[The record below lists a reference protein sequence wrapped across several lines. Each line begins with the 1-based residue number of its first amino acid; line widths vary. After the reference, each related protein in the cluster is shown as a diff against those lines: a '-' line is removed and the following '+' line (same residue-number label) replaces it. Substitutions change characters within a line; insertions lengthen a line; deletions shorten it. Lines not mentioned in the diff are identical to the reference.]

1 MCGLVGFV
9 NRGMPSKTISDFI
22 KQSLITNSLRG
33 TDGSGFCVVD
43 EDLTMQYYK
52 RPLPGWDLVQLLPT
66 ASILASVKSP
76 LFGLIHNRAGTNGGN
91 KIETSH
97 PVNYKHITL
106 IHNGV
111 VSQLHSLGASW
122 DTHDSTAIAMALAD
136 KPEKE
141 ALELLVGAYALMW
154 YNANDNTLNVARNE
168 QRPLYIGAIKK
179 SKSLLFASEDGM
191 LAWLAERNN
200 IVLRDITEMLPGTH
214 LKISKDPNI
223 KNHVSKF
230 KINIPA
236 PHTYGGAAIWPN
248 QGSGNVYGHYTVV
261 AKDEEF
267 IGKYDG
273 VLKYSDSR
281 NFLKFKHVG
290 DHMYGWIVN
299 LNDHPNQDKTMK
311 VGDLYKLKA
320 IEPRLGA
327 SVCTNLDAVLVS
339 TEVFKVPVL
348 TSVVSPLESMYKAGD
363 EVFFETC
370 TVTQRTKNSS
380 MSFFGYTDDE
390 NFAEVRGFNI
400 LNPQLE
406 KDTHYRAKIRMFAKP
421 NGKAGEYILIEANSI
436 VEIVKSCVPGGADE
450 QCCGWCS
457 AALTSRE
464 VVNNTIPDV
473 SNSGS
478 LCDACHKDYT
488 KLFNRTY

>member
-9 NRGMPSKTISDFI
+9 NRDIPAKAISDFI

-33 TDGSGFCVVD
+33 TDGSGFCIVD

-66 ASILASVKSP
+66 NSILASSKSP
-76 LFGLIHNRAGTNGGN
+76 LFGLIHNRASTNGGN

-97 PVNYKHITL
+97 PINYKHITL

-111 VSQLHSLGASW
+111 VSQLSSLGVAW

-136 KPEKE
+136 KSEKE
-141 ALELLVGAYALMW
+141 TLELLVGAYALMW
-154 YNANDNTLNVARNE
+154 YNSNDNTFNVARNE
-168 QRPLYIGAIKK
+168 QRPLYIGSIKK

-191 LAWLAERNN
+191 LSWLADRNN
-200 IVLRDITEMLPGTH
+200 ITLRDITAVPPGTH
-214 LKISKDPNI
+214 LKISKDASV
-223 KNHVSKF
+223 KNHVTKF
-230 KINIPA
+230 KPKVYSVPVHHGQQA
-236 PHTYGGAAIWPN
+236 WPTAA
-248 QGSGNVYGHYTVV
+248 SYGHYAVI

-281 NFLKFKHVG
+281 NFLKFKHIN
-290 DHMYGWIVN
+290 DTMYGWVVN
-299 LNDHPNQDKTMK
+299 LNDHPGKDKSMK
-311 VGDLYKLKA
+311 VGDLYKLRA

-327 SVCTNLDAVLVS
+327 SVCTNLDAVLIS
-339 TEVFKVPVL
+339 PEVFNPPVL
-348 TSVVSPLESMYKAGD
+348 TSVVDTLESMYKVGD

-370 TVTQRTKNSS
+370 NVTQRTKNSS

-400 LNPQLE
+400 LHPQLE

-421 NGKAGEYILIEANSI
+421 SGKTGGYILIEANSI
-436 VEIVKSCVPGGADE
+436 VEIIKSCAPGRADE

-457 AALTSRE
+457 AAITSRE
-464 VVNNTIPDV
+464 VLNNTIPDV

-478 LCDACHKDYT
+478 LCDACHKDYS
-488 KLFNRTY
+488 KLYNKTF